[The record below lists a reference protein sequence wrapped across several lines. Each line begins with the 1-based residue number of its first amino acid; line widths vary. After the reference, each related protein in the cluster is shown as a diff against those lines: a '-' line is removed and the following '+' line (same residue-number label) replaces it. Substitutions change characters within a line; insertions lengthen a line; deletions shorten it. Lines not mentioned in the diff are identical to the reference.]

1 MVVKTMEYVLDPNVS
16 YYKYFEDMTRIPHG
30 SYHEKAYSDYLVNWA
45 RERGLKCTQDEL
57 YNVIICKPASPGYE
71 DRPAVIL
78 QAHMD
83 MVCVRTPDSN
93 HDFEKEPLQLYV
105 EDGWLRAR
113 DTTLGADDGVGCA
126 YMLAI
131 LDSGDIAHPPLQCVF
146 TTQEEVGCNGA
157 AALKPEQFYAKRMIG
172 LDDVGGGTSY
182 VTTAGARISRIEREV
197 VWLPTGGE
205 PAYRMEVGGLLSGH
219 SGADIEKER
228 GNAIK
233 IAAAI
238 LFQLQ
243 KKGSV
248 QLCQVNMG
256 AADNAIPATGT
267 VVFTSSMAPGQ
278 VAEIVTEYTEIFRWQ
293 LRESDPGLE
302 IHLTDCRAER
312 KMSQQD
318 SKELITFLYVL
329 PNGFR
334 HKSMKLKDL
343 TIASSNL
350 GTWEIQGD
358 KVVFTHNMRS
368 AMDSYLDLMED
379 ELEVLCGLFHLR
391 RQVTARVTGF
401 SYIEHSPLRKA
412 LDQAFFEV
420 TGRHIQELFVHGGI
434 EAGSFSRLVPGMD
447 IVTIG
452 PLVLEE
458 HTVNE
463 RLNLQSFD
471 DIWKTLLKL
480 LASL

>member
-1 MVVKTMEYVLDPNVS
+1 
-16 YYKYFEDMTRIPHG
+16 
-30 SYHEKAYSDYLVNWA
+30 
-45 RERGLKCTQDEL
+45 
-57 YNVIICKPASPGYE
+57 
-71 DRPAVIL
+71 
-78 QAHMD
+78 
-83 MVCVRTPDSN
+83 
-93 HDFEKEPLQLYV
+93 
-105 EDGWLRAR
+105 
-113 DTTLGADDGVGCA
+113 
-126 YMLAI
+126 
-131 LDSGDIAHPPLQCVF
+131 
-146 TTQEEVGCNGA
+146 
-157 AALKPEQFYAKRMIG
+157 
-172 LDDVGGGTSY
+172 
-182 VTTAGARISRIEREV
+182 
-197 VWLPTGGE
+197 
-205 PAYRMEVGGLLSGH
+205 
-219 SGADIEKER
+219 
-228 GNAIK
+228 
-233 IAAAI
+233 
-238 LFQLQ
+238 
-243 KKGSV
+243 
-248 QLCQVNMG
+248 
-256 AADNAIPATGT
+256 
-267 VVFTSSMAPGQ
+267 
-278 VAEIVTEYTEIFRWQ
+278 
-293 LRESDPGLE
+293 
-302 IHLTDCRAER
+302 
-312 KMSQQD
+312 MSQQD